1 MDMMMGVIMY
11 VIFLIMGV
19 VMVGMISEMMD
30 DGWMSDIMDR
40 VIEVIT
46 AEMINVVT
54 EEVMVVVM
62 Y

>member
-1 MDMMMGVIMY
+1 
-11 VIFLIMGV
+11 
-19 VMVGMISEMMD
+19 MVGMISEMMD

>member
-1 MDMMMGVIMY
+1 
-11 VIFLIMGV
+11 
-19 VMVGMISEMMD
+19 
-30 DGWMSDIMDR
+30 MSDIMDR